1 MRGFTPYL
9 LLGFIVWV
17 AIHNQLAAFMKLAT
31 TINWNIAPPAIL
43 ADSASATG
51 ASAISSVLGSSGGGG
66 GIMGDVVKALPI
78 IGSL

>member
-31 TINWNIAPPAIL
+31 TINWNITPPAIL

-51 ASAISSVLGSSGGGG
+51 LSALS
-66 GIMGDVVKALPI
+66 IMGNLIKDAPVALLDHFVP
-78 IGSL
+78 

>member
-31 TINWNIAPPAIL
+31 TINWNITPPAIL

-51 ASAISSVLGSSGGGG
+51 SWVLSV
-66 GIMGDVVKALPI
+66 MGNLIKDAPAALMDHFVP
-78 IGSL
+78 